1 MKIFKVRAAG
11 SFLLAL
17 GLGFLMVE
25 AASAGPPVVDAY
37 SRFKD
42 GPFFLLST
50 ASHNPFPN
58 GTVQDIVHLDVT
70 PGLYVIFAKGFAV
83 DHSGFGAT
91 VVDCKLIA
99 GADFDHVQVGLEAG
113 DSLRS
118 DREAFSLN
126 VLHNFTAA
134 GTIVLRCS
142 CDADDAD
149 LYFLK
154 VTAMRVNSYWNL
166 SE

>member
-1 MKIFKVRAAG
+1 MKTFKVRAVG
-11 SFLLAL
+11 CFLLAL

-25 AASAGPPVVDAY
+25 AASATPPVVDAY
-37 SRFKD
+37 SRFKN

-83 DHSGFGAT
+83 DHSGFGGT

-99 GADFDHVQVGLEAG
+99 GVDSDHVQVGVDAR
-113 DSLRS
+113 DDLRT
-118 DREAFSLN
+118 DREPFSLN
-126 VLHNFTAA
+126 VLHNFTTA

-149 LYFLK
+149 LSSLK